1 MAVIALTLAPAL
13 SVALT
18 LALAS
23 EGALV
28 TLTNPAP
35 GAAPHTLTL
44 AAAGPVVLAAVAE
57 LLRGPKGEPG
67 AAGPAGSAGPVYL
80 AAPPIGFSFGDA
92 SPRVFPAADAARLVL
107 SVSVN
112 IVTPFDGVAPSL
124 RLGTLEQ
131 PELLVAAAQ
140 IDLGS
145 TTEFEFSP
153 NRVLAA
159 AQGFVLTLAPGA
171 GATQGSG
178 WIVIE
183 QIPAT

>member
-13 SVALT
+13 TVALT

-67 AAGPAGSAGPVYL
+67 AAGPVYL